1 MAFLKE
7 SLFLVKN
14 CQRFFLMLEIGKE
27 RLEHAHRNRLESE
40 EGEDGLPRTILR
52 LITIDF
58 AKSSFFVKIYAWPS
72 LEAVRGI
79 HRKAGKFRCFLTFN
93 YESVF
98 VCH

>member
-58 AKSSFFVKIYAWPS
+58 AKVHFLLKYTRGRRWKP
-72 LEAVRGI
+72 LEEYVE
-79 HRKAGKFRCFLTFN
+79 KLDN
-93 YESVF
+93 LDVS
-98 VCH
+98 